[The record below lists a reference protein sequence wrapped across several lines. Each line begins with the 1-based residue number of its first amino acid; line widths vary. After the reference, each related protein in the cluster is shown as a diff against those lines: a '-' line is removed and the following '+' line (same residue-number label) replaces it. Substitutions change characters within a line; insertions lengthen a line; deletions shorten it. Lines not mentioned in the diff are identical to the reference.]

1 MSIKGHRVLSGA
13 HGTLHWDGELIF
25 EVKSVNAEITFNR
38 EEVPFG
44 LDVDSKMTAVAGSGE
59 FTVMHV
65 YSRGIKKL
73 LDAIKRGEDPR
84 STLSVAIKD
93 PDAVGKQ
100 IERVNLANVWINK
113 LNLANFSR
121 GEYVE
126 KTFEFGFTP
135 SDSDL
140 AEGIY

>member
-1 MSIKGHRVLSGA
+1 MRGNRVLSGA

-25 EVKSVNAEITFNR
+25 EVKSVNADINFNR
-38 EEVPFG
+38 EDVAFG
-44 LDVDSKMTAVAGSGE
+44 LDMDSKMTAVSGSGE
-59 FTVMHV
+59 FVVSHV

-73 LDAIKRGEDPR
+73 LDAIKKGEDPR
-84 STLSVAIKD
+84 ASLSVAIKD

-100 IERVNLANVWINK
+100 IERVNIANVWFNK
-113 LNLANFSR
+113 MTLANFTR
-121 GEYVE
+121 GEYIE

>member
-1 MSIKGHRVLSGA
+1 MRGNRVLSGA
-13 HGTLHWDGELIF
+13 FGTLHWDGELIF
-25 EVKSVNAEITFNR
+25 EVKGVNADVDVRR

-44 LDVDSKMTAVAGSGE
+44 LDIDSKMTGLAGSGE

-65 YSRGIKKL
+65 YTRGVKKL
-73 LDAIKRGEDPR
+73 QEALIKGEDVR
-84 STLSVAIKD
+84 STLTCSNKD

-100 IERVNLANVWINK
+100 IEVVHLANVWFNK
-113 LNLANFSR
+113 YTLANFTR

-135 SDSDL
+135 SDSDIP
-140 AEGIY
+140 EGIY

>member
-1 MSIKGHRVLSGA
+1 MLTGNRVISGA

-25 EVKSVNAEITFNR
+25 EVKSVNADIQINR

-44 LDVDSKMTAVAGSGE
+44 LDIDSKMTGVAGSGE

-65 YSRGIKKL
+65 YTRGIKKL

-84 STLSVAIKD
+84 GTLSIALKD
-93 PDAVGKQ
+93 PDAVGRQ
-100 IERVNLANVWINK
+100 IERVNLANVWFNK
-113 LNLANFSR
+113 LTIANFTR

-140 AEGIY
+140 PEGIY